1 MDSKKLQAW
10 LRKNFGDTTFKEA
23 YLKTGRVLNIAV
35 SSTENYEIPR
45 LLNYLT
51 APNVLIWSA
60 VTASC
65 ALPFVFQPVELLVNK
80 FDISKLTI

>member
-1 MDSKKLQAW
+1 MDSTKLQHW
-10 LRKNFGDTTFKEA
+10 LRNNFGDTTFKEA
-23 YLKTGRVLNIAV
+23 YQKTGRVLNIAV

-60 VTASC
+60 VIASC
-65 ALPFVFQPVELLVNK
+65 ALPFVFQPVELLV
-80 FDISKLTI
+80 TI